1 MKPPRDMSA
10 KEYARW
16 LNEVCCLPYDEACR
30 MAGYDPLAE
39 YATEAK
45 HFVIAVATV
54 ALVCV
59 ALAFV
64 PEYLPSAVAK

>member
-16 LNEVCCLPYDEACR
+16 LNEDCCLPYDEACR
-30 MAGYDPLAE
+30 MAGFDPMAE
-39 YATEAK
+39 YARDAK
-45 HFVIAVATV
+45 HFVIAVV
-54 ALVCV
+54 AVSLMFV

-64 PEYLPSAVAK
+64 PDLPSVVAK